1 MQGSRRLAM
10 AISAAS
16 ALALLAPST
25 ADAVRFGHRTLRRGM
40 HGSDVRTLQRYLTR
54 VGHRAAVDGEFG
66 RRTQRSVRGWE
77 RDAHRRVDG
86 IVTPADARALRRRAR
101 RATNTTDPQPTER
114 ATLTPD
120 GLAVPPASAP
130 PEVQAVIDAGNRIA
144 HKPYKYG
151 GGHGSFHD
159 TGYDCSGSVSYA
171 LHGANLVDAPMTSG
185 DFMSYGQR
193 GRGTWITIR
202 ANSGHVYMIVAG
214 LRFDTSGLST
224 RGTRWT
230 RRMRRT
236 RGYRARHPVGF

>member
-1 MQGSRRLAM
+1 M

-54 VGHRAAVDGEFG
+54 VGHRTAVDGEFG

-86 IVTPADARALRRRAR
+86 VVTPADARALRRRAR
-101 RATNTTDPQPTER
+101 QASNTGDPQPSPYK

-120 GLAVPPASAP
+120 GLAVPPAQAP
-130 PEVQAVIDAGNRIA
+130 PGVQAVIDAGNRIA
-144 HKPYKYG
+144 HKPYRYG

-185 DFMSYGQR
+185 DFTTYGQR

-214 LRFDTSGLST
+214 LRFDTSGLRT

-236 RGYRARHPVGF
+236 RGYRGRHPVGF